1 MPQSPVKIGLVDD
14 HILIRDALA
23 TTIRSFNEFE
33 ISILAENGKEFIN
46 KLNRANIP
54 EILLLDLNMPE
65 MDGHETIHWLL
76 KNHPEIKI
84 LVLSMYDAESLI
96 HLIKSGVRG
105 FLKKEAS
112 PAELKHA
119 LQSIVTTGTYCSSTV
134 TSRLFGLMK
143 DLGTKNSYWGTIILN
158 ECEIAFLKQV
168 ATELTYKEIA
178 QQMKVS
184 PRTVDNYRDS
194 LFLKL
199 NVKSRVGLVVYAIKS
214 GIVTL
219 NF

>member
-1 MPQSPVKIGLVDD
+1 MSQKPVKIGLVDD
-14 HILIRDALA
+14 HILMRDTLA
-23 TTIRSFNEFE
+23 NSIRSFDDFDV
-33 ISILAENGKEFIN
+33 SLLAENGKEFIN
-46 KLNRANIP
+46 KLNPTNTP
-54 EILLLDLNMPE
+54 EILLLDLNMPV

-105 FLKKEAS
+105 FVKKEAT

-119 LQSIVTTGTYCSSTV
+119 LQSIVATGTYCSSTV